1 MRRLERILLLVL
13 LAPAA
18 LVAGAVVPADRTAPT
33 SGDDEIPFDEADLFF
48 ELNDTDGDLGFH
60 ALIDGDAW
68 RELEI
73 ENPNER
79 ENLRVT
85 VSGNLRRQ
93 GLTELFFESAEPPF
107 DELPPEEFFR
117 RFPEGEWE
125 IEGTTL
131 DGEELESS
139 DVLRHVMPAPPDNI
153 TLSGIP
159 SVENCDVEPL
169 PSVTPPVLID
179 WDPVTESHPEI
190 GREGEIE
197 IVRYQLVLETDGV
210 PQLTLDLPPDVTE
223 FEIPDSL
230 TDMAEEWKFEIVAR
244 EETGNQTAVESCFL
258 VE

>member
-1 MRRLERILLLVL
+1 MKFSDRSLWIVPVAL
-13 LAPAA
+13 AA
-18 LVAGAVVPADRTAPT
+18 LFLGAATPAADRTAPQ
-33 SGDDEIPFDEADLFF
+33 GDDETPFDEADLFF
-48 ELNDTDGDLGFH
+48 ELNDTDGDLGLH

-68 RELEI
+68 KSLEI
-73 ENPNER
+73 ENPAER
-79 ENLRVT
+79 EQMRVT

-107 DELPPEEFFR
+107 DELPPEQFFL

-125 IEGTTL
+125 IEGITL
-131 DGEELESS
+131 DGEELESE
-139 DVLRHVMPAPPDNI
+139 DVLSHVMPAPPDNI
-153 TLSGIP
+153 TLNGVP
-159 SVENCDVEPL
+159 SAEDCDADPL

-197 IVRYQLVLETDGV
+197 IVRYQLVLETAG
-210 PQLTLDLPPDVTE
+210 PLNLTLDLPPEVTE
-223 FEIPDSL
+223 FEVP
-230 TDMAEEWKFEIVAR
+230 AEIIAMSDEWKFEIVAR